1 MKKKFALKTF
11 LTIIPALLLV
21 VSGTNVSAGKK
32 NVPVSDPV
40 TETIVID
47 GCDSGVADQLLNDG
61 AMSELIDSCGDGA
74 VNHGAFVSCVA
85 HRTNTWKKEGSI
97 TGKDKGAIQRCAASA
112 DIPKKCISDIDCDD
126 GDVCNGAE
134 TCDKVCQPGTP
145 VDCDDSD
152 ACTTDTCNAETGDC
166 VYDPIN
172 CDDSNSETTDACD
185 PATGLC
191 VYTPVSCTDPCSDN
205 NACTEND
212 ACEGDVCTGTPVN
225 CDDDDLC
232 TTDNCNAETG
242 DCVYDPINCDDSNSE
257 TTDACDP
264 ATGLCVYTIC
274 GDGTCDSTETF
285 TTCPADCVEGTGDTN
300 GEESPLPTIGMNQK
314 LFMMG
319 TLLLLLLSI

>member
-191 VYTPVSCTDPCSDN
+191 VYT
-205 NACTEND
+205 
-212 ACEGDVCTGTPVN
+212 
-225 CDDDDLC
+225 
-232 TTDNCNAETG
+232 
-242 DCVYDPINCDDSNSE
+242 
-257 TTDACDP
+257 
-264 ATGLCVYTIC
+264 IC